1 MHEILIKCGS
11 VNMIFFRQQGF
22 LHHLKQKD
30 NSISEINR
38 IVNQQKSMISNL
50 EETITDVRKEKDDLQ
65 TR

>member
-1 MHEILIKCGS
+1 MIL
-11 VNMIFFRQQGF
+11 FRQQGF
-22 LHHLKQKD
+22 LHQLKQKD

-50 EETITDVRKEKDDLQ
+50 EETIKGVRKEKDDLQ